1 MKMPK
6 IKKMS
11 KLTKLRLAEIGTMI
25 VYTVAAG
32 AFGILNYQ
40 EGLEA
45 EWKYLTDHADAA
57 EGGAVGFNDKDGSE
71 YILAG
76 KSLTKRIMDMSTKND
91 EEDNS

>member
-1 MKMPK
+1 MKLPK

-11 KLTKLRLAEIGTMI
+11 KLTKIRLAEVGTMI
-25 VYTVAAG
+25 IYTVAAG

-57 EGGAVGFNDKDGSE
+57 KYGAVGFNDKEGNE
-71 YILAG
+71 YIVAG

>member
-1 MKMPK
+1 MKLPK

-25 VYTVAAG
+25 VYTVAAT

-40 EGLEA
+40 EGLES
-45 EWKYLTDHADAA
+45 EWQYLTGHADAS
-57 EGGAVGFNDKDGSE
+57 EGGAVGFNDKEGNE
-71 YILAG
+71 YIMVG
-76 KSLTKRIMDMSTKND
+76 KNLTKRIIDMPVKND

>member
-1 MKMPK
+1 MKLPK

-11 KLTKLRLAEIGTMI
+11 KLTKIRLAEVGAMI
-25 VYTVAAG
+25 IYTVAAG

-57 EGGAVGFNDKDGSE
+57 EGGAVGFNDTDGNE

-76 KSLTKRIMDMSTKND
+76 KSLTKRIMDMPTKND

>member
-1 MKMPK
+1 MKLPK

-11 KLTKLRLAEIGTMI
+11 KLTKIRLAEVGAMI
-25 VYTVAAG
+25 IYTVAAG

-45 EWKYLTDHADAA
+45 EWKYLTDHADASKT
-57 EGGAVGFNDKDGSE
+57 GAVGFNDKDGSE
-71 YILAG
+71 YIMAG
-76 KSLTKRIMDMSTKND
+76 KSLTKRIMDMHTKND